1 MGFLLLYILSCSMAA
16 NQDYAILNAK
26 VSAVVDTFAVGRPQ
40 QKAKWKIIPTIRV
53 CASTKVPT
61 YRAVQAA
68 RYWESAGYT
77 FKDIR
82 KDPLSTCMNPH
93 IGEII
98 ITLPEIGFADSH
110 MASTRIY
117 TNNETGDIV
126 KAKIHIL
133 PKNSR
138 KDRVLEHELGHALGW
153 MHYRQRFHIMHPNWY
168 QGGYDRSGIR
178 K

>member
-1 MGFLLLYILSCSMAA
+1 MGFLLLYMLGCFGIT
-16 NQDYAILNAK
+16 NQDYAILNADNPFI
-26 VSAVVDTFAVGRPQ
+26 AETFAVGKPQ
-40 QKAKWKIIPTIRV
+40 QKAKWGIIPTIRV

-61 YRAVQAA
+61 YRAIQAA
-68 RYWESAGYT
+68 KYWESAGYT
-77 FKDIR
+77 FRDVR
-82 KDPLSTCMNPH
+82 KDPLSTCMNARA
-93 IGEII
+93 GEII

-117 TNNETGDIV
+117 THKETGEIV

-133 PKNSR
+133 PKNAK

-153 MHYRQRFHIMHPNWY
+153 MHHRQKFHIMHPNWY